1 MLSLFKSVRLLVP
14 VHTNHVVYLFKD
26 GTGDQSE
33 FKDGTGDQSELKI
46 NVTCQNTFEPT
57 LGEFSVPVLSIQL
70 EFNNVKLV
78 LL

>member
-14 VHTNHVVYLFKD
+14 VHTNHVVYL
-26 GTGDQSE
+26 

-70 EFNNVKLV
+70 EFNSVKLV